1 MAHQWVLDRRRFFP
15 VAQKCG
21 QEALAASSQ
30 RLMAEAHFPCRYA
43 AQLVMEVE
51 VEVAQLV
58 VEVVLPWTVEGQMVH
73 MTPVAGVK

>member
-1 MAHQWVLDRRRFFP
+1 MDQWVLDRRRFFP

-21 QEALAASSQ
+21 QEALAASIQ
-30 RLMAEAHFPCRYA
+30 RPMADAHFLCRYA

-58 VEVVLPWTVEGQMVH
+58 VEVVLPWVVETVAEAH
-73 MTPVAGVK
+73 FPYR